1 MTPWRRLSRRTLV
14 DDAWVKFHADRVE
27 LPDGHVIEPYWVL
40 EERDWVH
47 IVAFDEQGRVPLVRQ
62 YRYACDVVSLEFP
75 GGLLDAGEDPI
86 AAARRELLEETG
98 CDAGECRLAGYVF
111 PNPARQKNRQYC
123 VIATGL
129 RRVAGQSL
137 DRTESAIQVEFMRLA
152 DIPERIAS
160 GEFCQGLHIASLQ
173 IALQNLPPGIAP

>member
-1 MTPWRRLSRRTLV
+1 MNPWRRLQRRTLV
-14 DDAWVKFHADRVE
+14 DDAWVKFHGDRVE
-27 LPDGHVIEPYWVL
+27 LPDGHVLDPYWVL

-47 IVAFDEQGRVPLVRQ
+47 IIAFDEQGRVPLVRQ
-62 YRYACDVVSLEFP
+62 YRYACDVVVLEFP
-75 GGLLDAGEDPI
+75 GGLLDAGEDPVT
-86 AAARRELLEETG
+86 AARRELLEETG
-98 CDAGECRLAGYVF
+98 CEVDECRLAGFVY

-137 DRTESAIQVEFMRLA
+137 DRSENIQIEFMRLS
-152 DIPERIAS
+152 DIPARIAS
-160 GEFCQGLHIASLQ
+160 GEFCQGLHIASFQ

>member
-1 MTPWRRLSRRTLV
+1 MTPWHRLERRTLV
-14 DDAWVKFHADRVE
+14 DDAWVKFHGDRVA
-27 LPDGHVIEPYWVL
+27 LPDGHVIDPYWVL

-47 IVAFDEQGRVPLVRQ
+47 IVAFDADGRVPLVRQ

-86 AAARRELLEETG
+86 AAARRELREETG
-98 CDAGECRLAGYVF
+98 CDVGECRLAGFVY
-111 PNPARQKNRQYC
+111 PNPARQKNRQYL

-137 DRTESAIQVEFMRLA
+137 DRSESIQVEFMRLA
-152 DIPERIAS
+152 DIPARIAS

-173 IALQNLPPGIAP
+173 IALQNLPPGITG

>member
-1 MTPWRRLSRRTLV
+1 MKPWRRLSRRTLV

-27 LPDGHVIEPYWVL
+27 LPDGHVIDPFWIL
-40 EERDWVH
+40 EEHDWVH
-47 IVAFDEQGRVPLVRQ
+47 IVAFDFDGRVPLVRQ

-75 GGLLDAGEDPI
+75 GGLLDTGEDPV

-98 CDAGECRLAGYVF
+98 CEVGECRLAGFVY

-137 DRTESAIQVEFMRLA
+137 DRSEDIQVEWVRLA
-152 DIPERIAS
+152 DIPARIAS
-160 GEFCQGLHIASLQ
+160 GEFCQGLHIATLQ
-173 IALQNLPPGIAP
+173 IALQNLPPGIEG